1 MGVTTPDYYSIL
13 NQSGS
18 FTVDGIDDVKEFRD
32 TMVNKNHISEKIFFN
47 FFPSSKTMGTKS
59 TSFHTPLTVW
69 DEVDSVL

>member
-47 FFPSSKTMGTKS
+47 IFPSSFIFMFKGLTVTLRLPKQ
-59 TSFHTPLTVW
+59 TSFQ
-69 DEVDSVL
+69 D